1 MQRLETDFHF
11 FVPVDVVKSA
21 DLGKEGDWVF
31 EGLAS
36 TSNIDLFGDVVYPES
51 FQNSIEFFK
60 KNGKIFYNHNYARS
74 MPSEMMEAQTPIG
87 VPIDAY
93 LKEDGL
99 YIKAVLNKEHPIAK
113 KIWRENLSN
122 PDSRFSSIGLS
133 IGAKALGKVEMKY
146 SDVHKKYVSVL
157 PDLLLY
163 EVSMTATPV
172 NPDTKTWISNNSLNN
187 VIKSLMDDDSQNT
200 SEEFVEVEPDE
211 VIYDKK
217 NNIIVVKSTVQGEDG
232 IAYILQHKI
241 DVTED
246 IKKAMPEDKD
256 KKPQEG
262 AGPPKADENKEA
274 PNLAGAETAPENGAD
289 QGAPPADGAA
299 PEGMPGA
306 EGGMPGAEG
315 GMPGAEG
322 EMPGGEEGGMPG
334 EEGAPGAE
342 GGMPGGDAGGT
353 PLDSLF
359 GGGAEGGAPGEM
371 GAEGGEP
378 GAEAPQEDSSM
389 SLIMDKL
396 DTLVEVMTTV
406 AQDFAASKQSE
417 NPGIDSSDQP
427 PSLMNDDILKSMDD
441 VKVELSKFNSDNL
454 ATIIK
459 SVLADELKNIVK
471 EIVESVNLHSKPD
484 VVKSVEV
491 EPKTIVI
498 RQPGVELA
506 TVINEDGSG
515 TVIKSTDGQDLDVDV
530 LKSFISEYVSV
541 KGIGGDK
548 SAKRAAIITNATKTL
563 DIQPYEFSYQVRRF
577 EKGEL

>member
-122 PDSRFSSIGLS
+122 PDTRFSSIGLS
-133 IGAKALGKVEMKY
+133 IGAKALGKVERKY

-211 VIYDKK
+211 VVYDKK

-246 IKKAMPEDKD
+246 IKKAMPEDTD

-262 AGPPKADENKEA
+262 AFPPKGDEKKTA
-274 PNLAGAETAPENGAD
+274 PDLAGAETAPEGGAD
-289 QGAPPADGAA
+289 QGAPAEGGA
-299 PEGMPGA
+299 PEGMPGDDAGMPGAEGGAPGAEGGESGA

-315 GMPGAEG
+315 GMPGE
-322 EMPGGEEGGMPG
+322 
-334 EEGAPGAE
+334 
-342 GGMPGGDAGGT
+342 GGDAGAGS

-359 GGGAEGGAPGEM
+359 GGGAEGGEPGEM

-441 VKVELSKFNSDNL
+441 VKVELSKINSDNL

-471 EIVESVNLHSKPD
+471 EVVDSVNLQIKPD
-484 VVKSVEV
+484 VVKSVDV

-506 TVINEDGSG
+506 TVLNEDGTK
-515 TVIKSTDGQDLDVDV
+515 TVIKSTDGQDLDIDI
-530 LKSFISEYVSV
+530 LKSFISDYVSI
-541 KGIGGDK
+541 KGSGGDK
-548 SAKRAAIITNATKTL
+548 SAKRASIITNATKTL
-563 DIQPYEFSYQVRRF
+563 GIQPYEFSFQVRRF